1 MTVRVVVDSTADMPS
16 ERARELG
23 ITVVPL
29 AVSFGD
35 ETYLDGVNLNGDE
48 FYRKLAKSPVLPKTA
63 TPSPGVFDETY
74 RKLIA
79 EGATGILSIHI
90 ASKLSGTY
98 SVARQAAT
106 PITEETGVP
115 IEAID
120 SNSVSCGFG
129 LPAEILAREAREGAD
144 LQALKAHG
152 ESLCRRTHL
161 IAVLDTLEFL
171 QRGGRIGRAQAIL
184 GTALKFK
191 PLLEVRDGQVLP
203 LERVRTLSKAL
214 DRHGATDRKRRPAR
228 SPLDLWQRRQHSRP
242 DQRGGADDLEWPNR
256 DVLAGSG
263 RGDPRWAGRGR
274 HRCNRARIASA
285 TGYTA

>member
-1 MTVRVVVDSTADMPS
+1 MTVRVVVDSTGDIPP

-23 ITVVPL
+23 ITSVPL

-35 ETYLDGVNLNGDE
+35 ETYLDGVTLNGDE

-98 SVARQAAT
+98 SVARQAAE

-144 LQALKAHG
+144 LQTLKAHG
-152 ESLCRRTHL
+152 ESLCRRTRL

-214 DRHGATDRKRRPAR
+214 DRLAQLIAKEGELEAVSICGSDDNIRNQIKEVAQTFWNGPIEMFSLGPVVGTHAGPGA
-228 SPLDLWQRRQHSRP
+228 
-242 DQRGGADDLEWPNR
+242 GG
-256 DVLAGSG
+256 
-263 RGDPRWAGRGR
+263 
-274 HRCNRARIASA
+274 IAVIVRE
-285 TGYTA
+285 

>member
-1 MTVRVVVDSTADMPS
+1 MTVRVVIDSTADVPS

-29 AVSFGD
+29 AVSFGE
-35 ETYLDGVNLNGDE
+35 ETYLDGVNLDGDE

-98 SVARQAAT
+98 SVARQAAE
-106 PITEETGVP
+106 PIIAETGVP

-120 SNSVSCGFG
+120 SNTVTCGFG
-129 LPAEILAREAREGAD
+129 LPAEIVAREAREGAD
-144 LQALKAHG
+144 LQTLKAHG
-152 ESLCRRTHL
+152 ESLCNRMRL

-171 QRGGRIGRAQAIL
+171 QRGGRIGRARAIL
-184 GTALKFK
+184 GTALKVK

-203 LERVRTLSKAL
+203 LEQVRTLSKAL
-214 DRHGATDRKRRPAR
+214 DRMAQLIAKQGELEAVAICGSDDHIRGEIKQVAQTIWNGPIEMFSLGPVVGTHAGPGA
-228 SPLDLWQRRQHSRP
+228 
-242 DQRGGADDLEWPNR
+242 GG
-256 DVLAGSG
+256 
-263 RGDPRWAGRGR
+263 
-274 HRCNRARIASA
+274 IAA
-285 TGYTA
+285 IVRE

>member
-1 MTVRVVVDSTADMPS
+1 VTVRVVIDSTADVPS

-29 AVSFGD
+29 AVSFGE
-35 ETYLDGVNLNGDE
+35 ETYLDGVNLDGDE

-98 SVARQAAT
+98 SVARQAAE
-106 PITEETGVP
+106 PIIAETGVP

-144 LQALKAHG
+144 LQTLKTHG
-152 ESLCRRTHL
+152 ESLCSRMHL

-171 QRGGRIGRAQAIL
+171 QRGGRIGRARAIL
-184 GTALKFK
+184 GTALKVK

-203 LERVRTLSKAL
+203 LEQVRTLSKAL
-214 DRHGATDRKRRPAR
+214 DRMAQLIAKQGELEAVAICGSDDHIRGEIKQVAQTIWNGPIEMFSLGPVVGTHAGPGA
-228 SPLDLWQRRQHSRP
+228 
-242 DQRGGADDLEWPNR
+242 GG
-256 DVLAGSG
+256 
-263 RGDPRWAGRGR
+263 
-274 HRCNRARIASA
+274 IAA
-285 TGYTA
+285 IVRE

>member
-1 MTVRVVVDSTADMPS
+1 MTVRVVVDSTGDIPP

-23 ITVVPL
+23 ITSVPL

-35 ETYLDGVNLNGDE
+35 ETYLDGVTLNGDE
-48 FYRKLAKSPVLPKTA
+48 FYRKLAKSQVLPKTA

-98 SVARQAAT
+98 SVARQAAE

-144 LQALKAHG
+144 LQTLKAHG
-152 ESLCRRTHL
+152 ESLCRRTRL

-214 DRHGATDRKRRPAR
+214 DRLAQLIAKEGELEAVSICGSDDNIRNQIKEVAQTFWNGPIEMFSLGPVVGTHAGPGA
-228 SPLDLWQRRQHSRP
+228 
-242 DQRGGADDLEWPNR
+242 GG
-256 DVLAGSG
+256 
-263 RGDPRWAGRGR
+263 
-274 HRCNRARIASA
+274 IAVIVRE
-285 TGYTA
+285 

>member
-1 MTVRVVVDSTADMPS
+1 VAVRVVIDSTADVPS
-16 ERARELG
+16 DRARELG

-29 AVSFGD
+29 AVSFGE
-35 ETYLDGVNLNGDE
+35 ETYLDGVNLDGDE
-48 FYRKLAKSPVLPKTA
+48 FYRKLAKSAVLPKTA

-98 SVARQAAT
+98 SVARQAAE
-106 PITEETGVP
+106 PIIAETGVP

-152 ESLCRRTHL
+152 ESLCSRMHL

-171 QRGGRIGRAQAIL
+171 QRGGRIGRARAIL
-184 GTALKFK
+184 GTALKVK

-203 LERVRTLSKAL
+203 LEQVRTLSKAL
-214 DRHGATDRKRRPAR
+214 DRMAQLIAKQGELEAVAICGSDDHIRGEIRQVAQTIWDGPIEMFSLGPVVGTHAGPGA
-228 SPLDLWQRRQHSRP
+228 
-242 DQRGGADDLEWPNR
+242 GG
-256 DVLAGSG
+256 
-263 RGDPRWAGRGR
+263 
-274 HRCNRARIASA
+274 IAA
-285 TGYTA
+285 IVRE